1 MRYKGK
7 KVEIIKRQK
16 LFTKETLWVRVLEDN
31 SLIQV
36 LEEELEDDIECNNG
50 LALARS
56 IAIAA
61 KIKQEIAKKHILAPY
76 ESSLIPLPHQIL
88 VLEKVMEGVQTRF
101 LLADEVGM
109 GKTIEAGLVLKEKK
123 LRGEVK
129 RVLLIVPKSAMLQW
143 KSEMKNHFAENFIIY
158 DNDMIASMAKAFSSF
173 DVDEGL
179 NFWRQHNQ
187 IIVSIDA
194 LKPMET
200 RQGWSQE
207 RVDEYNKSR
216 LEMVINADF
225 DMVIIDEAHK
235 MGGSTGSVSRYKM
248 AEALCNA
255 VPNLL
260 LLSGTPHRGKS
271 DHFRRVLQLLDA
283 DAFAG
288 EGMPSIEEIQPYVI
302 RNEKRYAV
310 DYDGNKL
317 FNNRSTIRMDVELSQ
332 DRHAKQMEL
341 YEDVTN
347 YVRVCFRRAKSKEHQ
362 ATGLVMVMLQK
373 LASSSTEAL
382 LAALNTRL
390 NHLKNGDDADNL
402 DEYGLDSSQDYEID
416 DMNVKDYSIDRSTTS
431 DDKEIDILEKL
442 IKEAELCRDIEED
455 AKATALIN
463 KIRELNS
470 GIDRKNKILVFT
482 EFYHTQDY
490 LMRILSKQG
499 LNCVKVNG
507 SMSIEER
514 HEALVSFQEG
524 ADVMIATDAAGE
536 SLNMQFCHII
546 INYDVPWNPMVLEQR
561 IGRVDRIGQ
570 KHEVQA
576 YNMLTNNSVDHRVY
590 DVIVEKLDR
599 IMEELGI
606 DKTSDVLDSTID
618 VKKINHIYLQS
629 LLDPSK
635 FEFVSDSW
643 LYDIR
648 KKLNNYQS
656 TEGALPTIS
665 SEEIDT
671 YSASEIKYSPL
682 PIWLE
687 NLMSNY
693 CQAYGFKWQKDLLGA
708 TEYELGNNYTIKAVF
723 DAEKAADNPGAEQI
737 TLQHPFIKQILNEV
751 DAGMQGRI
759 PVLKMFSS
767 PKKTEATKIPKNG
780 YLTIWK
786 VTATNEKESRTVYS
800 PQYIFDNDGPVFG
813 LYGSSI
819 WKKLIEDNQAFQQI
833 SWQEDI
839 PDFSENKKLQENL
852 MGVFN
857 NMENGIKANLYQLAE
872 NKLNALNFS
881 EQRINRIGI
890 ENIRKAKLERLRKER
905 LDWNETFE
913 KSLYVAPD
921 VKLILAVKIN
931 E

>member
-16 LFTKETLWVRVLEDN
+16 LFTKETLWVRVLDDN
-31 SLIQV
+31 SLIQI
-36 LEEELEDDIECNNG
+36 LEEELEDDVECNNG
-50 LALARS
+50 LALARF

-61 KIKQEIAKKHILAPY
+61 NIKQEIAKKHILAPY

-88 VLEKVMEGVQTRF
+88 VLEKVMQGIQTRF

-123 LRGEVK
+123 LRGEVN

-158 DNDMIASMAKAFSSF
+158 DNDMIASMSKAFSSF
-173 DVDEGL
+173 EADDGM

-187 IIVSIDA
+187 IIVSSDA
-194 LKPMET
+194 LKPVET

-235 MGGSTGSVSRYKM
+235 MGGSTGSESRYKM
-248 AEALCNA
+248 AEAICNA

-271 DHFRRVLQLLDA
+271 DHFRRVLQLIDA

-310 DYDGNKL
+310 DYDGHKL
-317 FNNRSTIRMDVELSQ
+317 FNNRSTIRINVEL
-332 DRHAKQMEL
+332 DRNRHAQQMEL
-341 YEDVTN
+341 YEDITN
-347 YVRVCFRRAKSKEHQ
+347 YVRICFRRAQSKDRN

-373 LASSSTEAL
+373 LASSSTEAV
-382 LAALNTRL
+382 LAALRTRL
-390 NHLKNGDDADNL
+390 QHLEAGDDADKL
-402 DEYGLDSSQDYEID
+402 DNYGIDGTLDYEPD
-416 DMNVKDYSIDRSTTS
+416 EMNVNDFSVDKSKTTA
-431 DDKEIDILEKL
+431 DDEKTILEKL
-442 IKEAELCRDIEED
+442 IRKAELCRDIEED

-463 KIRELNS
+463 KIRELNN
-470 GIDRKNKILVFT
+470 GIEDKNKILVFT
-482 EFYHTQDY
+482 EFYQTQDY
-490 LMRILSKQG
+490 LMRILTKQG
-499 LNCVKVNG
+499 LKCVKVNG
-507 SMSIEER
+507 LMSIEER
-514 HEALVSFQEG
+514 HYALVDFHEN

-546 INYDVPWNPMVLEQR
+546 INYDMPWNPMVLEQR

-576 YNMLTNNSVDHRVY
+576 YNMLTNNSVDYRVY
-590 DVIVEKLDR
+590 EIIVEKLDR
-599 IMEELGI
+599 ILKEMGI

-629 LLDPSK
+629 LLDPSR
-635 FEFVSDSW
+635 FDFVSDSW
-643 LYDIR
+643 LYDI
-648 KKLNNYQS
+648 KQKLNKYNS

-665 SEEIDT
+665 SEEINAQ
-671 YSASEIKYSPL
+671 SASEIKYSPL
-682 PIWLE
+682 PVWLE
-687 NLMSNY
+687 NMMANY
-693 CQAYGFKWQKDLLGA
+693 CQAYGYSWQKDLFGA
-708 TEYELGNNYTIKAVF
+708 TEYKLGNGYSFTAVF
-723 DAEKAADNPGAEQI
+723 DAEKAADNPGAEQV
-737 TLQHPFIKQILNEV
+737 TLQHPFIRQILNEV

-759 PVLKMFSS
+759 PVLHMFSP
-767 PKKTEATKIPKNG
+767 PKKSDATEIPING

-786 VTATNEKESRTVYS
+786 VTATNEKESRTIYV
-800 PQYIFDNDGPVFG
+800 PLFIFDNDGPVFG
-813 LYGSSI
+813 LYGNSI
-819 WKKLIEDNQAFQQI
+819 WNKLIENNQAFQQI

-839 PDFSENKKLQENL
+839 PDFSENEKVQKNL
-852 MGVFN
+852 IGVFN
-857 NMENGIKANLYQLAE
+857 NMENGIKANLYQMAE
-872 NKLNALNFS
+872 NKLKALDFS

-890 ENIRKAKLERLRKER
+890 ENIRKAKLERLEKER
-905 LDWNETFE
+905 QEWNKTFE

-921 VKLILAVKIN
+921 IKLILAVKIN
-931 E
+931 G